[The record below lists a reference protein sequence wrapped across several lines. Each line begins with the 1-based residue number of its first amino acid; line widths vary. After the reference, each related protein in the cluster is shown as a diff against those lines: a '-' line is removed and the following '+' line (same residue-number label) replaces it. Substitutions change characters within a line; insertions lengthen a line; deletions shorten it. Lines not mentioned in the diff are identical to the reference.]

1 MTGAVAALSVA
12 MVSFQVG
19 SSVAKHL
26 IPIVGAPGATALRL
40 AISALIVG
48 VAQRPWR
55 SVPSAAAL
63 RAIVPYG
70 LALGT
75 MNFVFYQALSRI
87 PLGIAVGLEFT
98 GPLAV
103 ALLGSR
109 RRLDLLWVACA
120 IAGLALLL
128 PFAPSS
134 AHLDPIGAGYALA
147 AGACWALYIV
157 FGHRAGRAHGMT
169 ASTWGL
175 LIAACA
181 IAPIGLADAGRS
193 IVSPAALPLGLA
205 VAVLSSALPY
215 TLEMIALR
223 RLSPRAFGTL
233 MSLEP
238 ALAAAAGFVLLGERL
253 SGVQWSGIAAVI
265 VASVGTLGNEAGVA
279 EVTDAAADR

>member
-128 PFAPSS
+128 P
-134 AHLDPIGAGYALA
+134 
-147 AGACWALYIV
+147 
-157 FGHRAGRAHGMT
+157 
-169 ASTWGL
+169 
-175 LIAACA
+175 
-181 IAPIGLADAGRS
+181 
-193 IVSPAALPLGLA
+193 
-205 VAVLSSALPY
+205 Y